1 MTASH
6 FEQVVLDAC
15 ARERE
20 VELTTHGRTTGQPS
34 QVILWIVTDGQRL
47 YIRSG
52 GGLGRDWPRNLMQRQ
67 QGVLRVAGLNVP
79 VRPRHVTD
87 RDEARAASDLYLA
100 KYGGNI
106 QRSHGDEPL
115 TPGESACFELLPA
128 QHGNVDGN

>member
-1 MTASH
+1 MTPSGFDQATLAGCAS
-6 FEQVVLDAC
+6 
-15 ARERE
+15 ERE
-20 VELTTHGRTTGQPS
+20 VELTTYGRKTGNPTRA
-34 QVILWIVTDGQRL
+34 ILWIVTDGARL

-52 GGLGRDWPRNLMQRQ
+52 GGLGRDWPQNLTQRQ
-67 QGVLRVAGLNVP
+67 HGVLHVAGLDVP

-115 TPGESACFELLPA
+115 TTGEGACFELLPGDA
-128 QHGNVDGN
+128 ADD